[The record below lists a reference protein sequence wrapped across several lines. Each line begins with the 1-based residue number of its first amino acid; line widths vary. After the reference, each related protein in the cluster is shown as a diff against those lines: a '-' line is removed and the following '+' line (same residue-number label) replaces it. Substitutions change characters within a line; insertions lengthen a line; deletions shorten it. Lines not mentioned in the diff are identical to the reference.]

1 MKAENDSASVMSD
14 VREYAYSLD
23 VVYRATL
30 ISIEAAK
37 RSQKLALIWIIL
49 YKFVIFLVIEV
60 ECLESLN
67 ILEVRL
73 SFRPCNLT
81 SLTQQLPLFILLA
94 F

>member
-37 RSQKLALIWIIL
+37 HTQK
-49 YKFVIFLVIEV
+49 
-60 ECLESLN
+60 
-67 ILEVRL
+67 
-73 SFRPCNLT
+73 P
-81 SLTQQLPLFILLA
+81 PLH
-94 F
+94 

>member
-1 MKAENDSASVMSD
+1 MKAENDSASVMAD

-60 ECLESLN
+60 ECLELLN
-67 ILEVRL
+67 ILEVHL

-81 SLTQQLPLFILLA
+81 SLTQRLLLFSLLA